1 MCIAPLIVALKVG
14 VYVYCPAYSCT
25 QGWRLCALPAH
36 WCCGELKVD
45 AFENAFLTKTIL
57 TLFNLLLLLKEITES
72 QLQGDKKISRRQN

>member
-1 MCIAPLIVALKVG
+1 MCIALLILALKVG
-14 VYVYCPAYSCT
+14 VFARCLLS
-25 QGWRLCALPAH
+25 AH

-57 TLFNLLLLLKEITES
+57 TRFNLLLLLKEITES